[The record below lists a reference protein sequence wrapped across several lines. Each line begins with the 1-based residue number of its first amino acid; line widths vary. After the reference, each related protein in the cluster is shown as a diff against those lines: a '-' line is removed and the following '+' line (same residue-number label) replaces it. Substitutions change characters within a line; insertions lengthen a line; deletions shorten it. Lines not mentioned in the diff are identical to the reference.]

1 MSNTHILCKTLVP
14 HWEGFF
20 DELLNGH
27 VDVAVL
33 AWMEAVD
40 ITGKLHAAVVYELYV
55 RRQPLVSG
63 GPVQFANI
71 PRINREAG
79 FFSQVRFP
87 EFLWDHLSF
96 PGPLVDGIFD
106 ANYFLGKEEGPSI
119 HERIHGRMDK
129 ILHGL
134 IGVGMPVRAGCLVG
148 LQLSKRFLQIRVQI
162 GRHKDVRLGDAEGC
176 VERRRDPGALK
187 VFGLVAQFED
197 ALYQW
202 DERNFLIKMGIGS
215 LT

>member
-20 DELLNGH
+20 DELLNGN

-40 ITGKLHAAVVYELYV
+40 VTGELHAAVVYELYV

-63 GPVQFANI
+63 GPVRLANI
-71 PRINREAG
+71 PRINRETG

-87 EFLWDHLSF
+87 QFLWDHLSF

-106 ANYFLGKEEGPSI
+106 ADYFLGKKAGTSI
-119 HERIHGRMDK
+119 DERVHGGMNQ

-134 IGVGMPVRAGCLVG
+134 IGVGMPVRAGCLVS
-148 LQLSKRFLQIRVQI
+148 LQSSKCFLQGRAQI
-162 GRHKDVRLGDAEGC
+162 ARHKDVRLGDAEGC
-176 VERRRDPGALK
+176 VKRRRDPGALK

-197 ALYQW
+197 ALY
-202 DERNFLIKMGIGS
+202 R
-215 LT
+215 